1 MEETPQGSNNAGNV
15 VGWIE
20 RIVQI
25 VKKYGI
31 QQIFMSFLILFIAIV
46 IGIAAFNPNSIW
58 KAVEKAQSKAHTEAV
73 VKRIKAEPQIREA
86 LMNFKGEV
94 RADRTFILEAHNGGS
109 NLTNLPFLYVD
120 LTYSEPKNSLTWLE
134 QEYRNVRLSHYPLAS
149 FIFDN
154 NFWFGSID
162 ELKEIDEE
170 LALRLQKEDVMYFGM
185 MMMYGKYNPSGTIGV
200 VYINDYSHMPSIT
213 VIRKAMLKYSSAISP
228 LLNNENW

>member
-31 QQIFMSFLILFIAIV
+31 QQIFMSFLVLFMAIM
-46 IGIAAFNPNSIW
+46 IGIFAFNPNATLKKI
-58 KAVEKAQSKAHTEAV
+58 EKAQNKAHTEAV
-73 VKRIKAEPQIREA
+73 MKRIKAEPKIREA
-86 LMNFKGEV
+86 LIGFKDDV
-94 RADRTFILEAHNGGS
+94 RADRTFILEAHNGGN

-134 QEYRNVRLSHYPLAS
+134 NEYRNVRLSHYPLAS
-149 FIFDN
+149 YIFDN
-154 NFWFGSID
+154 NFWFGSIE

-170 LALRLQKEDVMYFGM
+170 LSLRLQKEDVKYFGM
-185 MMMYGKYNPSGTIGV
+185 MMMYGEYNPSGTIGV
-200 VYINDYSHMPSIT
+200 VYSDEYHLPTKIE
-213 VIRKAMLKYSSAISP
+213 IRKAMLKYSSAISP
-228 LLNNENW
+228 LLNNEKW

>member
-1 MEETPQGSNNAGNV
+1 MEEIPQGSNNAGNV

-25 VKKYGI
+25 VKKYGL
-31 QQIFMSFLILFIAIV
+31 QQIFTSFLILFIAIV

-58 KAVEKAQSKAHTEAV
+58 KAIEKAQNKAHTEAIM
-73 VKRIKAEPQIREA
+73 KRIKNEPKIREG
-86 LMNFKGEV
+86 LMNFKDETKS
-94 RADRTFILEAHNGGS
+94 DRTFVLEAHNGGS

-134 QEYRNVRLSHYPLAS
+134 REYRNVRLTHYPLAS
-149 FIFDN
+149 YIFDN
-154 NFWFGSID
+154 NFWLGSID

-185 MMMYGKYNPSGTIGV
+185 MMMYGECNPLGTIGL
-200 VYINDYSHMPSIT
+200 VYSDEYHVPTKIEIK
-213 VIRKAMLKYSSAISP
+213 KAMLKYSSIIAP
-228 LLNNENW
+228 LLNNEH